1 MSAFADA
8 FKRLAR
14 GALATVVGLLGAG
27 LVVAGVEMLG
37 HRVYPVPAEL
47 ALDSREAM
55 AAYVASLPVG
65 AILFVLLAW
74 VLGTLVGGVIAV
86 AIARR
91 RPRLYAGIIA
101 ALILVG
107 AGMNFSMIPHPSWFM
122 LLSVVCIPL
131 AGLLAAMLGARLI
144 GRPAKAI

>member
-1 MSAFADA
+1 MSAYANA

-14 GALATVVGLLGAG
+14 GAVATVIGVLCAG

-47 ALDSREAM
+47 ALDSPQAM
-55 AAYVASLPVG
+55 AAYVAGLPTG

-74 VLGTLVGGVIAV
+74 VLGTLVGGVTAV
-86 AIARR
+86 AIAQR

-107 AGMNFSMIPHPSWFM
+107 AGMNFSMIPHPAWFM
-122 LLSVVCIPL
+122 LATVVCVPL